1 MRASSS
7 NVFACADTPES
18 EQERSEVESELFL
31 KLLELTRVLVAYNH
45 NQSRRQVRSP
55 LLIRALSSL
64 PAVHILITPPC
75 HSCQVLLLLNA
86 TLQQVVDSG
95 MRLFRGGS
103 ASDPKPG
110 RVVSIANLLR
120 VISLIP
126 TAIES
131 DTTVCVPSPPQT
143 FPGHAAR

>member
-1 MRASSS
+1 
-7 NVFACADTPES
+7 VHT
-18 EQERSEVESELFL
+18 
-31 KLLELTRVLVAYNH
+31 
-45 NQSRRQVRSP
+45 
-55 LLIRALSSL
+55 LIPHS
-64 PAVHILITPPC
+64 C
-75 HSCQVLLLLNA
+75 HFCQVLLLLNA

-103 ASDPKPG
+103 GSDPKPG

-131 DTTVCVPSPPQT
+131 DTTVRAPSLPSSQS

>member
-1 MRASSS
+1 M
-7 NVFACADTPES
+7 
-18 EQERSEVESELFL
+18 
-31 KLLELTRVLVAYNH
+31 
-45 NQSRRQVRSP
+45 
-55 LLIRALSSL
+55 
-64 PAVHILITPPC
+64 
-75 HSCQVLLLLNA
+75 LLLLNA

-131 DTTVCVPSPPQT
+131 DTTVRALSLPPSPSQVTLPADAVACL
-143 FPGHAAR
+143 AASSRHW